1 MNEMNELSCDQVRES
16 IQDLLDEPNGGR
28 GDNLQ
33 SDETLEAH
41 LETCSDCRVFRK
53 EMSEL
58 HRGLTDL
65 PELEFPEAAL
75 EEVWDQTVRK
85 NQVSKFDRRWLAVAA
100 AILLVIFAGRMFD
113 LRESDPDYS
122 SAEVAQAT
130 EEARAALGLVRDAL
144 QRSEHAAIDRVFGG
158 EVTPALEKITIGLPR
173 TENSKKR
180 RTGA

>member
-1 MNEMNELSCDQVRES
+1 M
-16 IQDLLDEPNGGR
+16 
-28 GDNLQ
+28 
-33 SDETLEAH
+33 
-41 LETCSDCRVFRK
+41 
-53 EMSEL
+53 
-58 HRGLTDL
+58 
-65 PELEFPEAAL
+65 
-75 EEVWDQTVRK
+75 
-85 NQVSKFDRRWLAVAA
+85 AA
-100 AILLVIFAGRMFD
+100 AIFLVIFAGRMFD